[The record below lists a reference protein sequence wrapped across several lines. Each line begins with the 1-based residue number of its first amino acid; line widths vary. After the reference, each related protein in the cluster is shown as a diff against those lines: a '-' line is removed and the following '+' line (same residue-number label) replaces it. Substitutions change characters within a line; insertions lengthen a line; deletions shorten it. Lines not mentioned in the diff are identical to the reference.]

1 VGRLRGMATRKQQRR
16 KYQRAVAH
24 ARLHDGDETVRH
36 DDEKPD
42 KKLEKRPVAKRGAP
56 IEPSARRTAKRAVLF
71 AALFYVVISLTGGS
85 VSPAIKLANTAVMFV
100 LFWSM
105 GWMVENFVWRRYQKK
120 HGGPAA

>member
-1 VGRLRGMATRKQQRR
+1 MATRKQQRR

-24 ARLHDGDETVRH
+24 ARHLDADIADEGDEGKS
-36 DDEKPD
+36 KP
-42 KKLEKRPVAKRGAP
+42 ERRQQARPVRGAP
-56 IEPSARRTAKRAVLF
+56 VPPSALRTAKRAVLF
-71 AALFYVVISLTGGS
+71 ATLFYLVITFTSS
-85 VSPAIKLANTAVMFV
+85 AISPGIKLANTAVMFV